1 MDIFTERLKEL
12 RTEKQL
18 SLDMVVYDINKKF
31 NINITKSH
39 LSRWENGRNVPS
51 VRYAGYLA
59 LYYGVSLD
67 YLLGF
72 TDSRVPTDL
81 LAQAK
86 FNRMASRLIESSK
99 NKEK

>member
-1 MDIFTERLKEL
+1 MDIFAQRIKEL
-12 RTEKQL
+12 RKEKQL
-18 SLDMVVYDINKKF
+18 SLDMVVYDIGQKF
-31 NINITKSH
+31 NIEITKSH
-39 LSRWENGRNVPS
+39 LSRWENGKNVPS

-86 FNRMASRLIESSK
+86 SR
-99 NKEK
+99 KEKDNK

>member
-1 MDIFTERLKEL
+1 MDVFAQRIKEL

-18 SLDMVVYDINKKF
+18 SLDMVVYDIKQKF
-31 NINITKSH
+31 NVELTKSH
-39 LSRWENGRNVPS
+39 LSRWENGKVVPS
-51 VRYAGYLA
+51 VRFAGYLA

-81 LAQAK
+81 LAQ
-86 FNRMASRLIESSK
+86 IK
-99 NKEK
+99 NKKGNKT